1 MVKFRKGSGV
11 KMPEESVDKGFA
23 GKIGVVMRVPLKQGL
38 KQFSQLHSVNIE
50 TSL

>member
-1 MVKFRKGSGV
+1 
-11 KMPEESVDKGFA
+11 
-23 GKIGVVMRVPLKQGL
+23 VMRVPLKQGL